1 MNLCL
6 YVCRMSACICYREVA
21 REHSESGATWEGSNT
36 GTITGLYS
44 AGLVLTNTH
53 RCKLYTRV

>member
-1 MNLCL
+1 MQ
-6 YVCRMSACICYREVA
+6 RFCYREVA

-44 AGLVLTNTH
+44 AGLVLTNTR